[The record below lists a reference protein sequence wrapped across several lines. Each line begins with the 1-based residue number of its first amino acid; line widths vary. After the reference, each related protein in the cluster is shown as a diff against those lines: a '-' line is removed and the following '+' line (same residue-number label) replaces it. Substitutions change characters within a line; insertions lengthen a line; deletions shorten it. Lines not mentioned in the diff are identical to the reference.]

1 MTTVGYG
8 DVIPQTPLGKSKF
21 NFLLPINF
29 VSVIAILCA
38 LSGIVAFALPVPG
51 IIARFQ
57 DEQEQVSLDSWS
69 ILPTRPG
76 NPGQENAAGQKK
88 IGEGDDITEE
98 DMVRKKLRKMFLTP
112 MKNT

>member
-1 MTTVGYG
+1 MIIY
-8 DVIPQTPLGKSKF
+8 IF
-21 NFLLPINF
+21 FW
-29 VSVIAILCA
+29 VIAILCA

-57 DEQEQVSLDSWS
+57 DEQEQVSMDGPPLVLVRQW
-69 ILPTRPG
+69 

-88 IGEGDDITEE
+88 IGEGDDVSEE

-112 MKNT
+112 MKNTEK